1 MSFFLY
7 STFDFVSV
15 PVWEERTKKE
25 ERIEEREGKRLTDG
39 DKKETEDAFAFTKE
53 KKIKK

>member
-53 KKIKK
+53 KK